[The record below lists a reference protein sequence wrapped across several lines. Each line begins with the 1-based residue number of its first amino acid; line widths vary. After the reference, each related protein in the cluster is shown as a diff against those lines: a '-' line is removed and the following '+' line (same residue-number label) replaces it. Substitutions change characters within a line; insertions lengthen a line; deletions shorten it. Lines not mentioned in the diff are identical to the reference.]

1 MRLEPSDP
9 QQLYKEFTQ
18 CCADVKDIKKTAEA
32 TPPRPGEGIIEVG
45 LWPVDMM
52 DFLSRR
58 LAAHFTVRSYPLDP
72 AKFVS
77 PITSVAK
84 PQELDSTVPALEGDQ
99 LASLIRVNEIGA
111 QRGFGE
117 EQNIRDDDGSLMS
130 RSSNKLSE
138 QLRSYYRKHLD
149 PLESPEPKDYEAL
162 QAITAAQ
169 NKFDEKLTDSFQAAF
184 FEVEGLG
191 YPGVSDPKPHVA
203 TKISPVDGLNHRSAI
218 TFEIAVV
225 RSGGEVQPVVRLPE
239 DNNGLGYQNLISMI
253 FRLMAFRDAWMRVGK
268 ASRGGDAV
276 EFEPLHLV
284 LVEEPEAHLHAQV
297 QQVFIKKAYDVL
309 RAHIDLGD
317 RRRRM
322 RHIPQQ
328 RRIRVKPNA
337 EGSSRQHA
345 LWSCRARNRLFL
357 PSIFSAFA
365 SRHELRSRADF
376 NCGQSY

>member
-1 MRLEPSDP
+1 
-9 QQLYKEFTQ
+9 
-18 CCADVKDIKKTAEA
+18 
-32 TPPRPGEGIIEVG
+32 
-45 LWPVDMM
+45 
-52 DFLSRR
+52 
-58 LAAHFTVRSYPLDP
+58 
-72 AKFVS
+72 
-77 PITSVAK
+77 
-84 PQELDSTVPALEGDQ
+84 
-99 LASLIRVNEIGA
+99 
-111 QRGFGE
+111 
-117 EQNIRDDDGSLMS
+117 
-130 RSSNKLSE
+130 
-138 QLRSYYRKHLD
+138 
-149 PLESPEPKDYEAL
+149 
-162 QAITAAQ
+162 
-169 NKFDEKLTDSFQAAF
+169 
-184 FEVEGLG
+184 
-191 YPGVSDPKPHVA
+191 VSDPKPHVA